1 VEHLPI
7 IKYLTNCAK
16 KIIQNVPF
24 LPISLQKGRVN
35 AKNIRASKNSGLV
48 SADNWKYR
56 TAHLKKWRNSAV
68 KV

>member
-7 IKYLTNCAK
+7 IKYLTNCAKK

-35 AKNIRASKNSGLV
+35 AKNITASKI
-48 SADNWKYR
+48 ADLYQR
-56 TAHLKKWRNSAV
+56 TTGIPDSTFEKMAE
-68 KV
+68 